1 MVHPGRQNDE
11 RFDAGLDD
19 AGVLEAVVG
28 HYRAALVDA
37 PSVHGWL
44 VEHGIRHGEVV
55 EAFGL
60 GWSDRTLGLSL
71 PIGARVAGREL
82 RGRLQTLGVLR
93 STGHE
98 QFRGCLVVPVRD
110 EQGRVVQCYGQR
122 VQRPQRRRDGQTP
135 EEVLWLDTD
144 ADADAALRT
153 GLWHRQALA
162 EAEVIVADTI
172 LDGLIWWSAGYRNV
186 LAPGGPDG
194 LPAELPDLLIEAG
207 VTRVLL
213 AQARTPTG
221 EATAGVLTAAL
232 AAQGLACFRVVFP
245 HGCDAS
251 FVAVDG
257 NDPTEV
263 LGGRLR
269 AAQWLGDGP
278 APSRQQTVLGDGPTT
293 PAPPRQV
300 RGPRPLPAAPGPHS
314 DRPAAPVVDAAPAT
328 NTPTGTPLVT
338 ASPIPPPAPA
348 PPGRDVEVDG
358 GELRATI
365 GPLTWRVRGLDR
377 VTGPGSLRVNV
388 SVRHV
393 SDDGSDD
400 GRFHLDVV
408 DLFSARARQ
417 LFLKAAVMELGT
429 DEERL
434 RRDLGRVLLAC
445 EDRVLDLQAEARTPA
460 PVLPVM
466 TAEQEQDALALLRD
480 PQLLERVVADVAALG
495 VVGEVDN
502 ALIAYLAATS
512 RLLDTPLAVV
522 VQSGSAAGK
531 STLTDAVLSLMPDE
545 QRLAVS
551 AMTGQSLFYLG
562 ETELAHKILSVAE
575 AEGAERASYALKL
588 LQSEGELS
596 IASTGKDAVTGE
608 LVTKTYRVQGPVAL
622 FLTTTAPSLDDEL
635 GNRCLVLGVEE
646 DQAQTRAILAAQ
658 RHAQTV
664 SGLLARHEREKLR
677 VLHANAQRL
686 LAPIPVVNP
695 HAPSLSFADGRTR
708 ARRDQAK
715 LLTLIRTVTL
725 LHQHQRPRKRLVR
738 NGIELVYLEAT
749 TEDVAVAQ
757 RLAPLIFGGP
767 DLADLAPQTRR
778 LLALLEALVT
788 REAKTS
794 RCRRE
799 DIRFTRRHARE
810 QIGWGDFALRRHLAR
825 LVELELLAAHRSYTG
840 AYTYELLWH
849 RPESANERGND
860 HAAGSDNDEYDS
872 QVDGGSM
879 PLRSDFDGPSMPA
892 LPGSERHGLTLVPN
906 ES

>member
-1 MVHPGRQNDE
+1 M
-11 RFDAGLDD
+11 
-19 AGVLEAVVG
+19 
-28 HYRAALVDA
+28 
-37 PSVHGWL
+37 
-44 VEHGIRHGEVV
+44 
-55 EAFGL
+55 
-60 GWSDRTLGLSL
+60 
-71 PIGARVAGREL
+71 
-82 RGRLQTLGVLR
+82 
-93 STGHE
+93 
-98 QFRGCLVVPVRD
+98 
-110 EQGRVVQCYGQR
+110 QCYGQR
-122 VQRPQRRRDGQTP
+122 VQRPQRRRDGETP
-135 EEVLWLDTD
+135 EQVLWLPASTSPSTSPT
-144 ADADAALRT
+144 AT
-153 GLWHRQALA
+153 GIWHRQALA

-194 LPAELPDLLIEAG
+194 LPDDLPDQLIEAG

-213 AQARTPTG
+213 AQARTPAG
-221 EATAGVLTAAL
+221 EAAAGVLSSAL

-251 FVAVDG
+251 FVAVEG
-257 NDPTEV
+257 NDPTAV

-278 APSRQQTVLGDGPTT
+278 APARQQPVTGDGPST
-293 PAPPRQV
+293 PPPPRQV
-300 RGPRPLPAAPGPHS
+300 RGPRPLPAAPGPRS
-314 DRPAAPVVDAAPAT
+314 DRPAEPVVDAAPST
-328 NTPTGTPLVT
+328 GTPTGTPLVT
-338 ASPIPPPAPA
+338 ASPVPPVAPAPA
-348 PPGRDVEVDG
+348 GRDVTVEG
-358 GELRATI
+358 GELRVTI
-365 GPLTWRVRGLDR
+365 GALCWRVRGLDR
-377 VTGPGSLRVNV
+377 VTGPGSLRVNLC
-388 SVRHV
+388 VRHT
-393 SDDGSDD
+393 GDD

-417 LFLKAAVMELGT
+417 LFLKAAATELGT
-429 DEERL
+429 RDEERL

-445 EDRVLDLQAEARTPA
+445 EDRVLDLQAEARTPT
-460 PVLPVM
+460 PVEPTM
-466 TAEQEQDALALLRD
+466 TAEQEQDALALLKD
-480 PQLLERVVADVAALG
+480 PQLLERIGADVAALG

-502 ALIAYLAATS
+502 AMIAYLAATS

-596 IASTGKDAVTGE
+596 IASTGKDPTTGE
-608 LVTKTYRVQGPVAL
+608 LVTKTHRVQGPVAL
-622 FLTTTAPSLDDEL
+622 FLTTTAPAMDDEL

-658 RHAQTV
+658 RQAQTI
-664 SGLLARHEREKLR
+664 SGLLAKAERETVR
-677 VLHANAQRL
+677 ALHANAQRL
-686 LAPIPVVNP
+686 LEPMPVVNP
-695 HAPSLSFADGRTR
+695 LAPSLSFADGRTR

-715 LLTLIRTVTL
+715 LLTLIRAVTL

-738 NGIELVYLEAT
+738 NGIEIVYLEAT
-749 TEDVAVAQ
+749 AEDVAVAQ

-778 LLALLEALVT
+778 LLALLDALVT
-788 REAKTS
+788 SEAKTS

-825 LVELELLAAHRSYTG
+825 LVELELVAAHRSYTG

-849 RPESANERGND
+849 RAESANERGND
-860 HAAGSDNDEYDS
+860 HAADPDNDEYDS

-879 PLRSDFDGPSMPA
+879 ALRSDVDGPSMPA
-892 LPGSERHGLTLVPN
+892 PPGSQGSERHGPTLVPN

>member
-1 MVHPGRQNDE
+1 MIDTDSDDRGETPTFE
-11 RFDAGLDD
+11 SGLDD
-19 AGVLEAVVG
+19 AGLLEAVVG
-28 HYRAALVDA
+28 HYRAALVSA
-37 PSVHGWL
+37 VSVHTWL
-44 VEHGIRHGEVV
+44 AEHGITHGEVV
-55 EAFGL
+55 ETFGL
-60 GWSDRTLGLSL
+60 GWSDRTLGLSM

-110 EQGRVVQCYGQR
+110 ETGRVVQCYGQR
-122 VQRPQRRRDGQTP
+122 VQRPQRRRDGEQP
-135 EEVLWLDTD
+135 DELLWLPTP
-144 ADADAALRT
+144 AT
-153 GLWHRQALA
+153 GIWHAQALA
-162 EAEVIVADTI
+162 EAEVIVADSV
-172 LDGLIWWSAGYRNV
+172 LDGLVWWSAGYRNV
-186 LAPGGPDG
+186 IAAGGPDG

-213 AQARTPTG
+213 AQARTPAG
-221 EATAGVLTAAL
+221 EGAAAVLTSAL

-257 NDPTEV
+257 NDPTAV

-278 APSRQQTVLGDGPTT
+278 APSRQQTVTGDGPTT
-293 PAPPRQV
+293 PPPPRQV
-300 RGPRPLPAAPGPHS
+300 RGPRPLPAATGPHN
-314 DRPAAPVVDAAPAT
+314 DRPSEPVVDTASPT
-328 NTPTGTPLVT
+328 STPTGTPLVT
-338 ASPIPPPAPA
+338 ASPIPPVGPAPA
-348 PPGRDVEVDG
+348 GRDLTVDG
-358 GELRATI
+358 GELRVRI
-365 GPLTWRVRGLDR
+365 GALSWRVRGLDR
-377 VTGPGSLRVNV
+377 VTGPGSLRVNLC
-388 SVRHV
+388 VRHTE
-393 SDDGSDD
+393 DD
-400 GRFHLDVV
+400 GRFHLDIL
-408 DLFSARARQ
+408 DLFSARARS
-417 LFLKAAVMELGT
+417 LFLKTAAAELGT
-429 DEERL
+429 RDEQRL

-445 EDRVLDLQAEARTPA
+445 EDRVLDLQAQAQAPTPTTPA
-460 PVLPVM
+460 M
-466 TAEQEQDALALLRD
+466 TEGQEQDALALLRD
-480 PQLLERVVADVAALG
+480 PQLLERIGADVAALG
-495 VVGEVDN
+495 VVGETDN

-596 IASTGKDAVTGE
+596 IASTGKDPLTGE

-622 FLTTTAPSLDDEL
+622 FLTTTAPALDDEL

-658 RHAQTV
+658 RQAQTI
-664 SGLLARHEREKLR
+664 SGLLAKTDRETVR
-677 VLHANAQRL
+677 ALHANAQRL
-686 LAPIPVVNP
+686 LEPMPVVNP

-715 LLTLIRTVTL
+715 FLTLIRAVTL

-738 NGIELVYLEAT
+738 NGIEIVYLEAT
-749 TEDVAVAQ
+749 VEDVAVAQ
-757 RLAPLIFGGP
+757 RLAPLIFAGP
-767 DLADLAPQTRR
+767 TEADLAPQTRR
-778 LLALLEALVT
+778 LLTLLDALVAA
-788 REAKTS
+788 EAKAS
-794 RCRRE
+794 RCRTQ
-799 DIRFTRRHARE
+799 DIRFTRRQARE
-810 QIGWGDFALRRHLAR
+810 HTGWSDFALRRHLAR
-825 LVELELLAAHRSYTG
+825 LVELEFVAMHRSYGGG
-840 AYTYELLWH
+840 AFTYELLWT
-849 RPESANERGND
+849 PP
-860 HAAGSDNDEYDS
+860 GSQTSDYEP
-872 QVDGGSM
+872 QVDARSM
-879 PLRSDFDGPSMPA
+879 PDRGPLA
-892 LPGSERHGLTLVPN
+892 LVPR